1 MLETDKKTIVCI
13 ISKYIPTATI
23 YLFGS
28 RARQTH
34 TQQSDI
40 DIAIDIKQ
48 KIDPFVLSEIRESI
62 EESLIPFTV
71 DVVDINNI
79 SQELKEQILQDK
91 ITWKE

>member
-1 MLETDKKTIVCI
+1 MLETDKETIIHI
-13 ISKYIPTATI
+13 ISKHIPTATI

-28 RARQTH
+28 RARNTH
-34 TQQSDI
+34 TLQSDI
-40 DIAIDIKQ
+40 DIAINIKQ
-48 KIDPFVLSEIRESI
+48 KIDPSVLSEIREDI

-79 SQELKEQILQDK
+79 SQELKAQVLKDK